1 MKTIMKAVLFLLILF
16 FSNQSSTQGLTLN
29 LNSIVK
35 IIFDTIMEVDIKE
48 NDNIENENK
57 DEENMPNMNNK
68 IFGPYETDLILEVLV
83 SIFRCKTIT
92 DRLYSLNLDIEYNTS
107 YILNKTE
114 KLLEKKNFDVILK
127 RIFKKINICNFEVW
141 LKLIRLFIEKVA
153 NLPAISEDKNEYV
166 INYRNGF
173 IESIP
178 KEKVDYNIYRVQKR
192 QIKINEFLNKLE
204 NFMFYC
210 YKFYS
215 FATFNYFDNYVERFA
230 GTTFSKLFNGL
241 SPLTFLFKEYF
252 KEIGKN
258 DVYMENFLIEVSNSL
273 SKYLYRK
280 LGFKIFL
287 NTIKTF
293 FGPIGFAVDVVSF
306 SCSFGY
312 QFTKSIFEYF
322 HSKK

>member
-1 MKTIMKAVLFLLILF
+1 MKNIMKVVLFLLILF

-35 IIFDTIMEVDIKE
+35 IIFDTIMEIDIKE
-48 NDNIENENK
+48 NDYEENENK
-57 DEENMPNMNNK
+57 DEENMPNVKNN

-153 NLPAISEDKNEYV
+153 NLPAISEDENEYV

-192 QIKINEFLNKLE
+192 QIKINEFLNNLE

-210 YKFYS
+210 YKIYS
-215 FATFNYFDNYVERFA
+215 FATYNFFDNYVERFA

-241 SPLTFLFKEYF
+241 SPLTFLF
-252 KEIGKN
+252 
-258 DVYMENFLIEVSNSL
+258 
-273 SKYLYRK
+273 
-280 LGFKIFL
+280 
-287 NTIKTF
+287 
-293 FGPIGFAVDVVSF
+293 
-306 SCSFGY
+306 
-312 QFTKSIFEYF
+312 
-322 HSKK
+322 